1 MKKVVNLLLVVVLC
15 VAFSVT
21 AFATDGFVSSPG
33 EEGTPCDHEK
43 TELVDKVEP
52 TCTKAGYTGD
62 LVCAECGE
70 VVEEGSEI
78 PATGHLFE
86 NGVCCICGVPDVP
99 KTGDNSQMM
108 LWVSVMAV
116 SAIAVVAVVFFSRKK
131 AH

>member
-43 TELVDKVEP
+43 TELVGKVEP
-52 TCTKAGYTGD
+52 TCTKPGFTGN
-62 LVCAECGE
+62 LVCVECGE
-70 VVEEGSEI
+70 VIEEGSEI

-99 KTGDNSQMM
+99 KTGDNS
-108 LWVSVMAV
+108 SVLGFAMIMA
-116 SAIAVVAVVFFSRKK
+116 AVVAAAVAVKK
-131 AH
+131 VKA